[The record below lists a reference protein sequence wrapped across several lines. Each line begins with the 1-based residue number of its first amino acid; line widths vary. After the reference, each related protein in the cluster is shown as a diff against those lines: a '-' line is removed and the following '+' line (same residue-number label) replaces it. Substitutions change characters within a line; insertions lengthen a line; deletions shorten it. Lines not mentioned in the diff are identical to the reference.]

1 MQALIDFDG
10 WRKWKDFSSGAAKPT
25 KGSTTANSFPPAKDA
40 SSKDATA
47 ATGKGLSPAANSK
60 LQKRDKRLG
69 SATAMQTID
78 SASGTSGS
86 DGTGMDSGDGGI
98 VTGA

>member
-25 KGSTTANSFPPAKDA
+25 KGSATANAFSPARDA
-40 SSKDATA
+40 ASKDATA
-47 ATGKGLSPAANSK
+47 ASGKVPSPAANNK
-60 LQKRDKRLG
+60 LQRRDKRLA
-69 SATAMQTID
+69 SATAMLTID

-86 DGTGMDSGDGGI
+86 DGTGIDSGDGGI
-98 VTGA
+98 VARA